1 MEPDYKTVGYH
12 FLLFQAL
19 FEKLKYVLM
28 EHDFRMKQIGGEM
41 KYYIYARTED
51 SGTDRVP
58 IITTTTMEAMCDA
71 IKRLI
76 KERRPTRQEC
86 ELAVK
91 RAQTAIEYN
100 NLLLDN
106 LYDIDYEEDQTNE
119 QPELLNEGSEYL
131 ASALSPPGFDQ
142 SS

>member
-1 MEPDYKTVGYH
+1 MEPDYKTVGYQ
-12 FLLFQAL
+12 FLLFEAL
-19 FEKLKYVLM
+19 FAKLKYILM
-28 EHDFRMKQIGGEM
+28 EHDFRAKLVAGEM

-76 KERRPTRQEC
+76 RERRPTRQEC

-100 NLLLDN
+100 ELLLDN
-106 LYDIDYEEDQTNE
+106 LYDIDYEDQTDDE
-119 QPELLNEGSEYL
+119 PELLNEGSEYL
-131 ASALSPPGFDQ
+131 ASALSPPGFNQ
-142 SS
+142 SP